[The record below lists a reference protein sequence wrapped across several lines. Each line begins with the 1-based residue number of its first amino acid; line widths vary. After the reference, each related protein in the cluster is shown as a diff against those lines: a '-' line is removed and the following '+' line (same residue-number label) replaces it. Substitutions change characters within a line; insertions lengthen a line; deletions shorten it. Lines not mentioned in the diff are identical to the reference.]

1 MTIGT
6 IKLATAE
13 DADGEAADMIKD
25 AEDADVKDAEDAD
38 VKDAEDADVKD
49 AEDADAEDADVRA
62 PI

>member
-6 IKLATAE
+6 IKLAAAE
-13 DADGEAADMIKD
+13 DADGEATDMIKD
-25 AEDADVKDAEDAD
+25 AEDADI
-38 VKDAEDADVKD
+38 KD

>member
-13 DADGEAADMIKD
+13 DASGEAADMIKD
-25 AEDADVKDAEDAD
+25 AEDADV
-38 VKDAEDADVKD
+38 
-49 AEDADAEDADVRA
+49 RM